1 MPPANAAAAPP
12 AELAYVALGSNLGPR
27 AEHLARAREAIAGI
41 HGCTVLAAS
50 TVEETAPLGG
60 LDQPPYLNQM
70 LAMACS
76 LEPHALLD
84 ALHAIERSLGRVRG
98 ERWASRT
105 IDLDIV
111 RFDDRRL
118 DDDRLTIPHPGLADR
133 PFWQRA
139 LAELGAEETP

>member
-1 MPPANAAAAPP
+1 MPSANTPAAPP
-12 AELAYVALGSNLGPR
+12 AELAYIALGSNLGAR
-27 AEHLARAREAIAGI
+27 AEHLARAREAIAAI
-41 HGCTVLAAS
+41 PGCRVVAAS

-70 LAMACS
+70 LAVECS
-76 LEPHALLD
+76 LEPHVLLD
-84 ALHAIERSLGRVRG
+84 ALHAIERALGRVRG

-133 PFWQRA
+133 DFWQRA
-139 LAELGAEETP
+139 LTELGAEETR